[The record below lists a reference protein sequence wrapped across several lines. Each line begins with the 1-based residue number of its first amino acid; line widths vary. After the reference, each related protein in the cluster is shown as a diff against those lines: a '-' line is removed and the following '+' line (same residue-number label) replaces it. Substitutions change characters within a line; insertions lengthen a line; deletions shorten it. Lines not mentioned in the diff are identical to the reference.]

1 MTINKVAFIDYILI
15 ILIVFISGNITFTN
29 DLFLIFTLILSMIV
43 FNYRKKSFDKNLL
56 VFLLILFIIL
66 LLQSLKFQFFPIITY
81 IGVYIRILIA
91 YFILKSIGNSFVEK
105 YINIMFTL
113 SIISLFFYSLI
124 LFFPI
129 LGDFLIN
136 NFTTGS
142 VINIDS
148 LSRYS
153 VLGLYTIIPKML
165 HANAGPFWEMG
176 AFGGYLILAILF
188 NLFTSSSLMN
198 KKNIIILI
206 TILTTQSTTAYL
218 SLFLLIFIISFKNI
232 KNLILKIFISGS
244 MILSFYFAYTNLDF
258 LEEKITYQIHKATL
272 VKNYSLENA
281 DSQRFINIIKDWRDF
296 QNHELLGRGPNSETR
311 YTSLYKEKEIR
322 TVGST
327 DMIVRYGLPFFIF
340 ILYLMYTS
348 MSSISKHFNK
358 YKYPISFVFL
368 ILLLLMSE
376 TYFLHPLFWILT
388 MFQFIYTKSSINY
401 IKDN

>member
-340 ILYLMYTS
+340 ILCLMYTS
-348 MSSISKHFNK
+348 ISSLSKHYNK

>member
-1 MTINKVAFIDYILI
+1 MVINKVSLIDYILV
-15 ILIVFISGNITFTN
+15 ILIIFISGNITFTN
-29 DLFLIFTLILSMIV
+29 DLFLIFTLILSIIV

-56 VFLLILFIIL
+56 VFLLILSIIL
-66 LLQSLKFQFFPIITY
+66 LLQSFKFQFFPIITY

-91 YFILKSIGNSFVEK
+91 YFILKGIGNSFLEK
-105 YINIMFTL
+105 YINIMFFL

-124 LFFPI
+124 FLFPI

-136 NFTTGS
+136 SFTTGS

-148 LSRYS
+148 ISRYS

-188 NLFTSSSLMN
+188 NLFTSSSLVN

-218 SLFLLIFIISFKNI
+218 SLFILIFIISFKNI

-244 MILSFYFAYTNLDF
+244 IILSFYFAYTNLDF

-348 MSSISKHFNK
+348 ISSLSKHYNK
-358 YKYPISFVFL
+358 YKYPMSFVFL

-376 TYFLHPLFWILT
+376 TYFLHPLFWILI